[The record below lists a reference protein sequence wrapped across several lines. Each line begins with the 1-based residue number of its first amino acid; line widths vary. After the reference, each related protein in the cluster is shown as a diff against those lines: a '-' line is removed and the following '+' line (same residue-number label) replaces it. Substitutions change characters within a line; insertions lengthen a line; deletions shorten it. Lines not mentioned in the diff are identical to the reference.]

1 MNQQAKVAILC
12 GSASDNE
19 SVELCAAVL
28 EEYGIPHDRQI
39 LSAHRR
45 GDALRD
51 YVRSAEAAGC
61 EIFIAMAGMAAH
73 LPGVVASLTTRP
85 VLGVPL
91 KGGVLDGLDALLSVA
106 QMPKGVPVA
115 CFAVGSAGARNA
127 AHFAAQVLA
136 LTDASLAQRLRQRK
150 QAMAEG
156 KE

>member
-28 EEYGIPHDRQI
+28 EEYGIAHDRQI

-51 YVRSAEAAGC
+51 YVRRAEAAGC

-136 LTDASLAQRLRQRK
+136 LTDESLAKRLRERK